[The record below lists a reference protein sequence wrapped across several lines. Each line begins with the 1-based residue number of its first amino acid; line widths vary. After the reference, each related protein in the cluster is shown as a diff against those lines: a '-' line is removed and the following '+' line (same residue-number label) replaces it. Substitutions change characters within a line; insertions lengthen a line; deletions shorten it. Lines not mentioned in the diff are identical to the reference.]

1 MNRLRRGYAIAATAA
16 LLASSSVVVAASPAS
31 AAVPVDRAAYTDKLR
46 AMWLGEALANW
57 TGLTTEGLRSTAPF
71 FTDADWGTQLG
82 DDRRIDYVVQD
93 PWGADDDTDIEYA
106 YLHAMANTYRDVRL
120 TPEQISTTWQR
131 HINRFIYVS
140 NQRARTLMGEKALPP
155 VTGMN
160 VANTHSLRIDAQL
173 TTEFFGALAPRMPE
187 QALRLSELPIRTTA
201 DGYAAHASQFFVLLY
216 SLASAVDTS
225 APRREQVVWLTREAR
240 RYLPNGSKS
249 ADVVDFVL
257 TDFLANPDV
266 DDWESTRDRI
276 HQRYQVKADEN
287 GFVYRDWYESSVNL
301 ATGVLALLYG
311 LGDFKRTVRIGTL
324 SGWDSDNPTATLGGL
339 LGLLYGTAE
348 LRAQFPDRALSDR
361 YHSRRTR
368 DAVPDFLPGDPA
380 AEDTFTLMAQR
391 MLPLVD
397 QVVREARGGV
407 AGGTWN
413 IPDRAPAP
421 APGDLVSLA
430 AANPL
435 VDLYRR
441 SANNQ
446 VRRAGGTVW
455 ANLEPAGSTDGG
467 GVSYASAMADGRE
480 ADFSGVEPSP
490 HQARYVSAR
499 GTGGR
504 QTFTVTYDR
513 WVWVHTVRVIAGATA
528 GLRSARVQL
537 RGTDGVWRDAA
548 SGSVWS
554 RPLEGRPYQQT
565 DLQLDRAVTATG
577 IRLVGDLGPNAY
589 TTVAE
594 LDALSAPGA
603 GATTVVEAES
613 LLPTLRSTAPAD
625 RQENCCGVAWSADAQ
640 ILFRADSVGDTF
652 SLTFN
657 APRAGRYDLGIT
669 YTRAWD
675 FGTQRTRLD
684 DRDLGIFAHGLSGAG
699 GVDTVR
705 RDHGVVDLAA
715 GAHTLSFEVTGK
727 PTSSPRYGFGL
738 DALDLRYL
746 GPTD

>member
-1 MNRLRRGYAIAATAA
+1 MATAA
-16 LLASSSVVVAASPAS
+16 LLASSSAAAVAASPAT
-31 AAVPVDRAAYTDKLR
+31 AAAPVDRVAYADKLR
-46 AMWLGEALANW
+46 AMWQGEALANW
-57 TGLTTEGLRSTAPF
+57 TGLTTEGLRVTTPF
-71 FTDADWGTQLG
+71 FTDADWGTRLG
-82 DDRRIDYVVQD
+82 DGRRIDYVVQD
-93 PWGADDDTDIEYA
+93 PWGADDDTDIEYT
-106 YLHAMANTYRDVRL
+106 YLHAMASTYRDVRL
-120 TPEQISTTWQR
+120 TPEQIATTWQR
-131 HINRFIYVS
+131 HVNRYIYVS
-140 NQRARTLMGEKALPP
+140 NSRARTLMGERALPP
-155 VTGMN
+155 ATGMN

-201 DGYAAHASQFFVLLY
+201 DSYAAHAAQFFVLLY
-216 SLASAVDTS
+216 SLAAAVDTT
-225 APRREQVVWLTREAR
+225 APRRDQMLWLTREAR

-257 TDFLANPDV
+257 ADFLANPDV
-266 DDWESTRDRI
+266 DDWESTRDKI
-276 HQRYQVKADEN
+276 YQRYQARAGEK

-348 LRAQFPDRALSDR
+348 LRAQFPDRVLSDR
-361 YHSRRTR
+361 YHSLRTR
-368 DAVPDFLPGDPA
+368 DALPDFLPGDPA

-397 QVVREARGGV
+397 QVVREARGS
-407 AGGTWN
+407 AGGGGWG

-421 APGDLVSLA
+421 SDPASLA

-435 VDLYRR
+435 VELHRR

-446 VRRAGGTVW
+446 VRRAGGAVW
-455 ANLEPAGSTDGG
+455 ANLDPAGSTDGG
-467 GVSYASAMADGRE
+467 GVSYASAIADGRE
-480 ADFSGVEPSP
+480 ADFSGVEPSQ

-499 GTGGR
+499 GSGGT

-513 WVWVHTVRVIAGATA
+513 PVWVHTVRVVAGAAA

-554 RPLEGRPYQQT
+554 RPLSGRPYQQS

-577 IRLVGDLGPNAY
+577 VRLIGDLGTNPY
-589 TTVAE
+589 TTLAE
-594 LDALSAPGA
+594 LDALSAPGP
-603 GATTVVEAES
+603 GATTVIEAES
-613 LLPTLRSTAPAD
+613 LLPTLRSTAPAG
-625 RQENCCGVAWSADAQ
+625 RQENCCGVTWSADAQ
-640 ILFRADSVGDTF
+640 VLFQGDSVGDTF

-657 APRAGRYDLGIT
+657 APRAGRYDLGLS

-684 DRDLGIFAHGLSGAG
+684 GRDLGTFSHGLTGG
-699 GVDTVR
+699 GVDTAR
-705 RDHGVVDLAA
+705 RDHGVVELAA
-715 GAHTLSFEVTGK
+715 GTHTLTFEVTGK
-727 PTSSPRYGFGL
+727 PASSPRYGFGL
-738 DALDLRYL
+738 DAIDLRYL
-746 GPTD
+746 GPLG